1 MNFRRKNRSPC
12 PPRAL
17 LSGQF
22 GDACNGVKVLRQ
34 QASAS
39 NPAPPAVSPTD
50 QAWQRLHAAVPLW
63 DVDTAL
69 VSLATLKQGSN
80 ACVAQFA
87 DRFAQTLRQR
97 GAEGFRQINPIK
109 RALNQQQG
117 CNLEIRSYEF
127 SP

>member
-1 MNFRRKNRSPC
+1 VNFRRKNRSPC

-50 QAWQRLHAAVPLW
+50 QAWQRLHVAVPVW
-63 DVDTAL
+63 DLDTAP
-69 VSLATLKQGSN
+69 VSLTTLKQNSN
-80 ACVAQFA
+80 ASVTQFA
-87 DRFAQTLRQR
+87 DCFDQTLRQR
-97 GAEGFRQINPIK
+97 GVQGIRLINPIK
-109 RALNQQQG
+109 GALNRQQ
-117 CNLEIRSYEF
+117 CCSMEIRPYSF